1 MAAVLQNVLNL
12 SLGDSWEAAIYSL
25 AAEKHGVCRLGEH
38 STRVLSVLTVSNGE
52 RHEKGRHG
60 KARTEM
66 TRPGKEWGRDS
77 PWGSF
82 TEAPKQNPLCLPLLF
97 FSFLCPSLSSTP
109 LSVPCHRQSWQSIFL
124 NNYDL
129 FFLAIGTMGASE
141 AWRIY
146 YLIFKQQKLDH
157 SGQLIICFQK
167 PRVSDKL
174 IFVQRTLKVQ
184 QLGSCWTEAQTDN
197 NDERFRLIM

>member
-1 MAAVLQNVLNL
+1 MQW
-12 SLGDSWEAAIYSL
+12 GKTGKGKTWEGENGND
-25 AAEKHGVCRLGEH
+25 EKRQG
-38 STRVLSVLTVSNGE
+38 
-52 RHEKGRHG
+52 
-60 KARTEM
+60 
-66 TRPGKEWGRDS
+66 PGKEWGRDS
-77 PWGSF
+77 PRGPF

-97 FSFLCPSLSSTP
+97 FSFLCPSLSSTT

-129 FFLAIGTMGASE
+129 FFFFLAIGTMGASE

-174 IFVQRTLKVQ
+174 IFVQRTLKLQ
-184 QLGSCWTEAQTDN
+184 QLGSYWSGPQL
-197 NDERFRLIM
+197 R